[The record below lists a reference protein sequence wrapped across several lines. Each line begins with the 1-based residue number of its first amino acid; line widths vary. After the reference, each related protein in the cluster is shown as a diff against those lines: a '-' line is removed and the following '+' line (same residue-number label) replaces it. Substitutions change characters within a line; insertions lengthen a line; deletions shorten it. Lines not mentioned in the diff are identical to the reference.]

1 MNEFLMKSRVQEIHN
16 FLEDVITQF
25 EGYLNG
31 VTINMLL
38 QERPGDKVYYEGL
51 FSNLR
56 RLVVY
61 CEDGLDSCTTLLQ
74 LEPYK
79 KDLAEKALCKIYHK
93 CIVEYYS
100 PRYNLWFED
109 LRTTFPEGSA
119 IRFRQEPPRCLAA
132 LLRHVEGDFHGT
144 RENLAEFVSQC
155 RQHHA

>member
-56 RLVVY
+56 RLVVH

-74 LEPYK
+74 LETYK
-79 KDLAEKALCKIYHK
+79 KDLAEKDRKS
-93 CIVEYYS
+93 V
-100 PRYNLWFED
+100 
-109 LRTTFPEGSA
+109 
-119 IRFRQEPPRCLAA
+119 
-132 LLRHVEGDFHGT
+132 V
-144 RENLAEFVSQC
+144 
-155 RQHHA
+155 